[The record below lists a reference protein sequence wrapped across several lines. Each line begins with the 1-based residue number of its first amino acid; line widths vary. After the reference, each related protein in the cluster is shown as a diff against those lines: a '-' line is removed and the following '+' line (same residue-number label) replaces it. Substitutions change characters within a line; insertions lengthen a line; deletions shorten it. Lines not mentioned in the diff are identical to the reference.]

1 MDGGKP
7 LPPGATYAR
16 RDADVH
22 ENMLFKCTEIKI
34 NFVCTNDGCGIDILS
49 HGDLSYEKMP
59 T

>member
-1 MDGGKP
+1 MRN
-7 LPPGATYAR
+7 ASYFTHIC
-16 RDADVH
+16 DADVH